1 MANQQTQLQQA
12 QAMAALQAQGF
23 NQSQAAAAFQ
33 NAQRQAAL
41 QEQLALRNQPLNEI
55 AALMGGSQIQMP
67 QFQAYQGAEVA
78 AAPIFG
84 ATQAAGNFAQ
94 QNYSNQ
100 VSANNAKLGMYG
112 SLLGAAGTAAGG
124 GFFGS
129 PFGKPG
135 G

>member
-1 MANQQTQLQQA
+1 MKIIPLAGQITL
-12 QAMAALQAQGF
+12 
-23 NQSQAAAAFQ
+23 SAAAFQ

-55 AALMGGSQIQMP
+55 AALMGGAQVQMP

-100 VSANNAKLGMYG
+100 VAANNAKLGMYG
-112 SLLGAAGTAAGG
+112 SLLGGLGAAAGG
-124 GFFGS
+124 GFFGN